1 MNLNLMRSTSRI
13 ELRSIIDSDQENI
26 YLGLSHPDVIKYYG
40 ISFKTFEATKDQMI
54 WFQHLEK
61 NGTGKWWTIYSSIT
75 GQFLGAAGFN
85 DLNKELKKAEIGFW
99 LLPEFWSKGYMQE
112 AMPLICDY
120 GFNELELKRIEGIV
134 ESENLNCKRAIE
146 KLGFTLENS
155 SRDSDLKNGKLIS
168 LDTYIKLKM

>member
-1 MNLNLMRSTSRI
+1 MRSASRI

-26 YLGLSHPDVIKYYG
+26 FFGLSNPDVIKYYG
-40 ISFKTFEATKDQMI
+40 ISFKTFEATREQMI
-54 WFQHLEK
+54 WFKNLEK

-75 GQFLGAAGFN
+75 GEFLGAAGFN

-99 LLPEFWSKGYMQE
+99 LLPEFWGKGYMQE
-112 AMPLICDY
+112 AMPLICNY
-120 GFNELELKRIEGIV
+120 GFNELELIRIEGIV

-146 KLGFTLENS
+146 KLGFTLES
-155 SRDSDLKNGKLIS
+155 TSRDSELKKGKLIS